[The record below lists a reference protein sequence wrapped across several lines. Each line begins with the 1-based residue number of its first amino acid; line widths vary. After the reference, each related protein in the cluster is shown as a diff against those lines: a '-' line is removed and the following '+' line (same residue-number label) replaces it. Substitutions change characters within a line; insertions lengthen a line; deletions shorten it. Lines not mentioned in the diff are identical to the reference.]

1 MRQLLFIYDFVF
13 KKIFTIFSISLF
25 FLNFFNSVA
34 LGAVSRVVDNFQV
47 TQRIPTGIVFNPD
60 GTKMFISGMSQNRV
74 YEFDLTTAFDI
85 SEATR
90 NSNECNHQP
99 KDEDVVDLIL
109 NSDGTKLFLVGSENN
124 ILLEYSLSTAYD
136 VSTCSYEN
144 TFFSGGGLDPR
155 SMAFNTN
162 GTKLF
167 IYDQTGNYSVKQYSL
182 NSAYNLTN
190 ATLEKQYTGTA
201 SETLKEIAEGIG
213 MNVLSYSLQDKNSHS
228 KQVVYED
235 SSSKKLFYD
244 ILRESDI
251 ISLHAR
257 LSPETQYLISS
268 EELSFMKPTAFLV
281 NTARGGLIKEKDL
294 VVALQNSTIHGAAL
308 DVFDQE
314 PITSSALKK
323 LVTTRKKN
331 V

>member
-1 MRQLLFIYDFVF
+1 MIPDDYPPVF
-13 KKIFTIFSISLF
+13 LDSNAINRLRRVPNVSLKIFNDRLTDTEELIKKFEKAHTVIITRSSTKINSNVLESTNNKLRHISILGTATDNIDINIANQKEILITSTPDTHIE
-25 FLNFFNSVA
+25 SVA
-34 LGAVSRVVDNFQV
+34 EHALALMLSLAK
-47 TQRIPTGIVFNPD
+47 RIPQLDQRVRHGEWPRGNITLLRGKTLGIIGTG
-60 GTKMFISGMSQNRV
+60 RV
-74 YEFDLTTAFDI
+74 
-85 SEATR
+85 
-90 NSNECNHQP
+90 
-99 KDEDVVDLIL
+99 
-109 NSDGTKLFLVGSENN
+109 G
-124 ILLEYSLSTAYD
+124 
-136 VSTCSYEN
+136 
-144 TFFSGGGLDPR
+144 
-155 SMAFNTN
+155 
-162 GTKLF
+162 
-167 IYDQTGNYSVKQYSL
+167 
-182 NSAYNLTN
+182 
-190 ATLEKQYTGTA
+190 
-201 SETLKEIAEGIG
+201 ETLKEIAEGIG

-323 LVTTRKKN
+323 LSN
-331 V
+331 VILSPHIAGSTEESLSISLNQVIDSVIDNIGY

>member
-1 MRQLLFIYDFVF
+1 MTTDNSTIRHIVIPDDYPPVF
-13 KKIFTIFSISLF
+13 LDSNAINRLRRVPNVSLKIFNDRLTDTEELIKKFEKAHTVIITRSSTKINSNVLESTNNKLRHISILGTATDNIDINIANQKEILITSTPDTHIE
-25 FLNFFNSVA
+25 SVA
-34 LGAVSRVVDNFQV
+34 EHALALMLSLAK
-47 TQRIPTGIVFNPD
+47 RIPQLDQRVRHGEWPRGNITLLRGKTLGIIGTG
-60 GTKMFISGMSQNRV
+60 RV
-74 YEFDLTTAFDI
+74 
-85 SEATR
+85 
-90 NSNECNHQP
+90 
-99 KDEDVVDLIL
+99 
-109 NSDGTKLFLVGSENN
+109 G
-124 ILLEYSLSTAYD
+124 
-136 VSTCSYEN
+136 
-144 TFFSGGGLDPR
+144 
-155 SMAFNTN
+155 
-162 GTKLF
+162 
-167 IYDQTGNYSVKQYSL
+167 
-182 NSAYNLTN
+182 
-190 ATLEKQYTGTA
+190 
-201 SETLKEIAEGIG
+201 ETLKEIAEGIG

-228 KQVVYED
+228 KHVVYED

-323 LVTTRKKN
+323 LSN
-331 V
+331 VILSPHIAGSTEESLSISLNQVIDSVIDNIGY

>member
-1 MRQLLFIYDFVF
+1 MTTDNSTIRHIVIPDDYPPVF
-13 KKIFTIFSISLF
+13 LDSNAINRLRRVPNVSLKIFNDRLTDTEELIKKFEKAHTVIITRSSTKINSNVLESTNNKLRHISILGTATDNIDINIANQKEILITSTPDTHIE
-25 FLNFFNSVA
+25 SVA
-34 LGAVSRVVDNFQV
+34 EHALALMLSLAK
-47 TQRIPTGIVFNPD
+47 RIPQLDQRVRDGEWPRGNITLLRGKTLGIIGTG
-60 GTKMFISGMSQNRV
+60 RV
-74 YEFDLTTAFDI
+74 
-85 SEATR
+85 
-90 NSNECNHQP
+90 
-99 KDEDVVDLIL
+99 
-109 NSDGTKLFLVGSENN
+109 G
-124 ILLEYSLSTAYD
+124 
-136 VSTCSYEN
+136 
-144 TFFSGGGLDPR
+144 
-155 SMAFNTN
+155 
-162 GTKLF
+162 
-167 IYDQTGNYSVKQYSL
+167 
-182 NSAYNLTN
+182 
-190 ATLEKQYTGTA
+190 
-201 SETLKEIAEGIG
+201 ETLKEIAEGIG

-323 LVTTRKKN
+323 LSN
-331 V
+331 VILSPHIAGSTEESLSISLNQVIDSVIDNIDY

>member
-1 MRQLLFIYDFVF
+1 MTTDNSNIRHIVIPDDYPPVF
-13 KKIFTIFSISLF
+13 LDSNAINRLRRVPNVSLKIFNDRLTDTEELIKKFEKAHTVIITRSSTKINSNVLESTNNKLRHISILGTATDNIDINIANQKEILITSTPDTHIE
-25 FLNFFNSVA
+25 SVA
-34 LGAVSRVVDNFQV
+34 EHALALMLSLAK
-47 TQRIPTGIVFNPD
+47 RIPQLDQRVRHGEWPRGNITLLRGKTLGIIGTG
-60 GTKMFISGMSQNRV
+60 RV
-74 YEFDLTTAFDI
+74 
-85 SEATR
+85 
-90 NSNECNHQP
+90 
-99 KDEDVVDLIL
+99 
-109 NSDGTKLFLVGSENN
+109 G
-124 ILLEYSLSTAYD
+124 
-136 VSTCSYEN
+136 
-144 TFFSGGGLDPR
+144 
-155 SMAFNTN
+155 
-162 GTKLF
+162 
-167 IYDQTGNYSVKQYSL
+167 
-182 NSAYNLTN
+182 
-190 ATLEKQYTGTA
+190 
-201 SETLKEIAEGIG
+201 ETLKEIAEGIG

-268 EELSFMKPTAFLV
+268 EELSFMKHTAFLV

-323 LVTTRKKN
+323 LSN
-331 V
+331 VILSPHIAGSTEESLSISLNQVIDSVIDNIGY

>member
-1 MRQLLFIYDFVF
+1 MIPDDYPPVF
-13 KKIFTIFSISLF
+13 LDSNAINRLRRVPNVSLKIFNDRLTDTEELIKKFEKAHTVIITRSSTKINSNVLESTNNKLRHISILGTATDNIDINIANQKEILITSTPDTHIE
-25 FLNFFNSVA
+25 SVA
-34 LGAVSRVVDNFQV
+34 EHALALMLSLAK
-47 TQRIPTGIVFNPD
+47 RIPQLDQRVRDGEWPRGNITLLRGKTLGIIGTG
-60 GTKMFISGMSQNRV
+60 RV
-74 YEFDLTTAFDI
+74 
-85 SEATR
+85 
-90 NSNECNHQP
+90 
-99 KDEDVVDLIL
+99 
-109 NSDGTKLFLVGSENN
+109 G
-124 ILLEYSLSTAYD
+124 
-136 VSTCSYEN
+136 
-144 TFFSGGGLDPR
+144 
-155 SMAFNTN
+155 
-162 GTKLF
+162 
-167 IYDQTGNYSVKQYSL
+167 
-182 NSAYNLTN
+182 
-190 ATLEKQYTGTA
+190 
-201 SETLKEIAEGIG
+201 ETLKEIAEGIG

-323 LVTTRKKN
+323 LSN
-331 V
+331 VILSPHIAGSTEESLSISLNQVIDSVIDNIGY

>member
-1 MRQLLFIYDFVF
+1 MTTDNSTITHIVIPDDYPPVF
-13 KKIFTIFSISLF
+13 LDSNAINRLRRVPNVSLKIFNDRLTDTEELIKKFEKAHTVIITRSSTKINSNVLESTNNKLRHISILGTATDNIDINIANQKEILITSTPDTHIE
-25 FLNFFNSVA
+25 SVA
-34 LGAVSRVVDNFQV
+34 EHALALMLSLAK
-47 TQRIPTGIVFNPD
+47 RIPQLDQRVRHGEWPRGNITLLRGKTLGIIGTG
-60 GTKMFISGMSQNRV
+60 RV
-74 YEFDLTTAFDI
+74 
-85 SEATR
+85 
-90 NSNECNHQP
+90 
-99 KDEDVVDLIL
+99 
-109 NSDGTKLFLVGSENN
+109 G
-124 ILLEYSLSTAYD
+124 
-136 VSTCSYEN
+136 
-144 TFFSGGGLDPR
+144 
-155 SMAFNTN
+155 
-162 GTKLF
+162 
-167 IYDQTGNYSVKQYSL
+167 
-182 NSAYNLTN
+182 
-190 ATLEKQYTGTA
+190 
-201 SETLKEIAEGIG
+201 ETLKEIAEGIG

-294 VVALQNSTIHGAAL
+294 VVALQTSTIHGAAL

-323 LVTTRKKN
+323 LSN
-331 V
+331 VILSPHIAGSTEESLSISLNQVIDSVIDNIDY

>member
-1 MRQLLFIYDFVF
+1 MTTDNSTIRHIVIPDDYPPVF
-13 KKIFTIFSISLF
+13 LDSNAINRLRRVPNVSLKIFNDRLTDTEELIKKFEKAHTVIITRSSTKINSNVLESTNNKLRHISILGTATDNIDINIANQKEILITSTPDTHIE
-25 FLNFFNSVA
+25 SVA
-34 LGAVSRVVDNFQV
+34 EHALALMLSLAK
-47 TQRIPTGIVFNPD
+47 RIPQLDQRVRHGEWPRGNITLLRGKTLGIIGTG
-60 GTKMFISGMSQNRV
+60 RV
-74 YEFDLTTAFDI
+74 
-85 SEATR
+85 
-90 NSNECNHQP
+90 
-99 KDEDVVDLIL
+99 
-109 NSDGTKLFLVGSENN
+109 G
-124 ILLEYSLSTAYD
+124 
-136 VSTCSYEN
+136 
-144 TFFSGGGLDPR
+144 
-155 SMAFNTN
+155 
-162 GTKLF
+162 
-167 IYDQTGNYSVKQYSL
+167 
-182 NSAYNLTN
+182 
-190 ATLEKQYTGTA
+190 
-201 SETLKEIAEGIG
+201 ETLKEIAEGIG

-323 LVTTRKKN
+323 LSN
-331 V
+331 VILSPHIAGSTEESLSISLNQVIDSVIDNIGY

>member
-1 MRQLLFIYDFVF
+1 MTTDNSNIRHIVIPDDYPPVF
-13 KKIFTIFSISLF
+13 LDSNAINRLRRVPNVSLKIFNDRLTDTEELIKKFEKAHTVIITRSSTKINSNVLESTNNKLRHISILGTATDNIDINIANQKEILITSTPDTHIE
-25 FLNFFNSVA
+25 SVA
-34 LGAVSRVVDNFQV
+34 EHALALMLSLAK
-47 TQRIPTGIVFNPD
+47 RIPQLDQRVRHGEWPRGNITLLRGKTLGIIGTG
-60 GTKMFISGMSQNRV
+60 RV
-74 YEFDLTTAFDI
+74 
-85 SEATR
+85 
-90 NSNECNHQP
+90 
-99 KDEDVVDLIL
+99 
-109 NSDGTKLFLVGSENN
+109 G
-124 ILLEYSLSTAYD
+124 
-136 VSTCSYEN
+136 
-144 TFFSGGGLDPR
+144 
-155 SMAFNTN
+155 
-162 GTKLF
+162 
-167 IYDQTGNYSVKQYSL
+167 
-182 NSAYNLTN
+182 
-190 ATLEKQYTGTA
+190 
-201 SETLKEIAEGIG
+201 ETLKEIAEGIG

-323 LVTTRKKN
+323 LSNDILSPHIAGSTEESLSISLNQVIDSVIDN
-331 V
+331 IGY

>member
-1 MRQLLFIYDFVF
+1 MTTDNSTIRHIVIPDDYPPVF
-13 KKIFTIFSISLF
+13 LDSNAINRLRRVPNVSLKIFNDRLTDTEELIKKFEKAHTVIITRSSTKINSNVLESTNNKLRHISILGTATDNIDINIANQKQILITSTPDTHIE
-25 FLNFFNSVA
+25 SVA
-34 LGAVSRVVDNFQV
+34 EHALALMLSLAK
-47 TQRIPTGIVFNPD
+47 RIPQLDQRVRHGEWPRGNITLLRGKTLGIIGTG
-60 GTKMFISGMSQNRV
+60 RV
-74 YEFDLTTAFDI
+74 
-85 SEATR
+85 
-90 NSNECNHQP
+90 
-99 KDEDVVDLIL
+99 
-109 NSDGTKLFLVGSENN
+109 G
-124 ILLEYSLSTAYD
+124 
-136 VSTCSYEN
+136 
-144 TFFSGGGLDPR
+144 
-155 SMAFNTN
+155 
-162 GTKLF
+162 
-167 IYDQTGNYSVKQYSL
+167 
-182 NSAYNLTN
+182 
-190 ATLEKQYTGTA
+190 
-201 SETLKEIAEGIG
+201 ETLKEIAEGIG

-323 LVTTRKKN
+323 LSN
-331 V
+331 VILSPHIAGSTEESLSISLNQVIDSVIDNIGY

>member
-1 MRQLLFIYDFVF
+1 MIPDDYPPVF
-13 KKIFTIFSISLF
+13 LDSNAINRLRRVPNVSLKIFNDRLTDTEELIKKFEKAHTVIITRSSTKINSNVLESTNNKLRHISILGTATDNIDINIANQKEILITSTPDTHIE
-25 FLNFFNSVA
+25 SVA
-34 LGAVSRVVDNFQV
+34 EHALALMLSLAK
-47 TQRIPTGIVFNPD
+47 RIPQLDQRVRHGEWPRGNITLLRGKTLGIIGTG
-60 GTKMFISGMSQNRV
+60 RV
-74 YEFDLTTAFDI
+74 
-85 SEATR
+85 
-90 NSNECNHQP
+90 
-99 KDEDVVDLIL
+99 
-109 NSDGTKLFLVGSENN
+109 G
-124 ILLEYSLSTAYD
+124 
-136 VSTCSYEN
+136 
-144 TFFSGGGLDPR
+144 
-155 SMAFNTN
+155 
-162 GTKLF
+162 
-167 IYDQTGNYSVKQYSL
+167 
-182 NSAYNLTN
+182 
-190 ATLEKQYTGTA
+190 
-201 SETLKEIAEGIG
+201 ETLKEIAEGIG

-281 NTARGGLIKEKDL
+281 NTARGGLINEKDL

-323 LVTTRKKN
+323 LSN
-331 V
+331 VILSPHIAGSTEESLSISLNQVIDSVIDNIGY